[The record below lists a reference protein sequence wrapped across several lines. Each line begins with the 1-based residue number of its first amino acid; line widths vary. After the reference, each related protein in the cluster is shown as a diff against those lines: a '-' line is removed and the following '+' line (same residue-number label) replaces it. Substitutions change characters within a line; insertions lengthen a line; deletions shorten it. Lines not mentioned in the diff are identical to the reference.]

1 MNSEHTFEVSKQLWA
16 ALRSGDLAKRFEA
29 KGLPAP
35 KGFAKELKAVSSSG
49 FLLSLAGSEVPD
61 EVPHPCTGLAY
72 SQARHKDFCLRQWL
86 AQDGNKN
93 KDQGP
98 SICNAIDGC
107 CFVEAAVSASAI
119 DDCIACADCFNNTHP
134 CGSCCPDMPKAPVF
148 EVDATCNPDISPE
161 VAWCAC
167 AVEEVNIAFRTTVIL
182 CSAIGFFAC
191 LGILIKFFF
200 DGMTRRMFR
209 KQRERAAVFAAAQI
223 ELGYMLR
230 DQEDDAIL

>member
-1 MNSEHTFEVSKQLWA
+1 
-16 ALRSGDLAKRFEA
+16 
-29 KGLPAP
+29 
-35 KGFAKELKAVSSSG
+35 
-49 FLLSLAGSEVPD
+49 
-61 EVPHPCTGLAY
+61 
-72 SQARHKDFCLRQWL
+72 
-86 AQDGNKN
+86 
-93 KDQGP
+93 
-98 SICNAIDGC
+98 
-107 CFVEAAVSASAI
+107 
-119 DDCIACADCFNNTHP
+119 
-134 CGSCCPDMPKAPVF
+134 MPKAPVF